1 MGSKKTQ
8 KSLANGFLSVIVNY
22 NTSSPSAGATLGV
35 IAMKALLVRYL
46 NEIVGL
52 TIMALM
58 TVALIAGQADAKFQE
73 AAAKEARDVIE
84 IRLTIED

>member
-1 MGSKKTQ
+1 
-8 KSLANGFLSVIVNY
+8 
-22 NTSSPSAGATLGV
+22 
-35 IAMKALLVRYL
+35 MKALIDRYL

-58 TVALIAGQADAKFQE
+58 TVALIAGQANASIGE
-73 AAAKEARDVIE
+73 GAAEGVRNVIE

>member
-1 MGSKKTQ
+1 
-8 KSLANGFLSVIVNY
+8 
-22 NTSSPSAGATLGV
+22 
-35 IAMKALLVRYL
+35 MKGLLVRYL

-58 TVALIAGQADAKFQE
+58 TGALIAGQADAKFQKT
-73 AAAKEARDVIE
+73 AAEEVREIIE